1 MSNNEKTANNN
12 GWECYAASKAGVV
25 DSFQVMR
32 AFNDSTEVNVV
43 VELLDYPCCCIKLS
57 TTTHLRRR
65 DHNNHNSNDCHSNE
79 TMESDEQGSNCDS
92 NIAATDR
99 LLLLGDT
106 FGKLVNII
114 TSNDIQAPHNVVLL
128 NRPSYR
134 NDNIVD
140 IYVFLRSKERS
151 LNVIPTLKLGFS
163 ELMGVFL
170 CQSMEEINA
179 LFPIPPPPSQSLLQ
193 RDNGKEDEEDYH
205 QNKEHYEHDNN
216 KNVNNTNSCSKKGT
230 IIEEVLKD
238 VSYKNCLELWQLIR
252 DKLKDTH

>member
-1 MSNNEKTANNN
+1 
-12 GWECYAASKAGVV
+12 
-25 DSFQVMR
+25 
-32 AFNDSTEVNVV
+32 
-43 VELLDYPCCCIKLS
+43 
-57 TTTHLRRR
+57 
-65 DHNNHNSNDCHSNE
+65 
-79 TMESDEQGSNCDS
+79 MESDEQGSNCDS